1 MSDNNNPEPK
11 KWPVTV
17 VIAGEPVAQINN
29 NSGDVPLEAMLRR
42 ASRMAEQMFDK
53 DGEVTSFW
61 LAETAVGQ
69 QQTIV
74 TPMVFPP
81 GVPADEAKRMLAKK
95 MREHF
100 KEHNVVRYAHAA
112 EAWKGH
118 DSWPGRPSEDP
129 QRQELVVISAD
140 DGCECLI
147 ASRDIVRPQGGKPYL
162 TKLSDIE
169 REKQP
174 RGRLMD
180 LLNDDIR
187 PSSELP
193 DDEGTVFVTDV
204 PRAPFQVYGRR
215 GPTGELFVG
224 DPFHAGASSMG
235 ELAQE
240 YKAQTGCEIEVVTGP
255 EAERLIRGMQ
265 RRIVQH

>member
-1 MSDNNNPEPK
+1 
-11 KWPVTV
+11 
-17 VIAGEPVAQINN
+17 
-29 NSGDVPLEAMLRR
+29 MLRR

-61 LAETAVGQ
+61 LTETAAGQ
-69 QQTIV
+69 QHTIV
-74 TPMVFPP
+74 TPMA
-81 GVPADEAKRMLAKK
+81 PADEAKRMVAEK

-100 KEHNVVRYAHAA
+100 KEHDVVRYASAH
-112 EAWKGH
+112 EAWRKH
-118 DSWPGRPSEDP
+118 DSWPGRPFEDP
-129 QRQELVVISAD
+129 QRREIVALVAD
-140 DGCECLI
+140 DGCECLL
-147 ASRDIVRPQGGKPYL
+147 AMRDIVRPQGGKPYL
-162 TKLSDIE
+162 AKLSDIE
-169 REKQP
+169 RQKQP

-204 PRAPFQVYGRR
+204 PGAPFQVQGRR

-224 DPFHAGASSMG
+224 NPFHAGASSMG